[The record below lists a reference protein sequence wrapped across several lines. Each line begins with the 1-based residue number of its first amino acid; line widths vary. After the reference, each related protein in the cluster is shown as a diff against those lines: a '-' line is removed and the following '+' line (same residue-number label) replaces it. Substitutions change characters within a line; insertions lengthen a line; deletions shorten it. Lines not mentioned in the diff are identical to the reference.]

1 MPRNPILDWPL
12 TTVMRTEIALPLQQV
27 LHVYTVGNFLAA
39 WRDPDNHRR
48 IEDVFDTPQ
57 QARHAAAV
65 CAGWLGI
72 RVAAAPRNVPAWWR
86 DESAGQLPA

>member
-12 TTVMRTEIALPLQQV
+12 TTVMRSEIALHLQQV

-39 WRDPDNHRR
+39 WRNPENHRR
-48 IEDVFDTPQ
+48 IEEVFDTPQ

-65 CAGWLGI
+65 CAGWLGV
-72 RVAAAPRNVPAWWR
+72 RVAAAPVQVAAWWR
-86 DESAGQLPA
+86 DEPSTQLPA